1 MIRRSRTPRH
11 RYQRRRSRTWVVP
24 LAVGAGALVA
34 VAGVAVVLAQMWGR
48 PGVTVTASP
57 LAMFDVRVSGLGTKL
72 TNGQATTAGRP
83 VALVRTADGL
93 VPSHALAQGQVVE
106 VTATATPPS
115 WLRWLVG
122 GRVTVT
128 KTLRT
133 PAATTTASVALA
145 SRPGVVPV
153 RFDHPVSVVDYRT
166 AGGPAQVLHLARP
179 ATTAKLAVPSQ
190 AAAGSLEVA
199 AAPLPWETVSSHTSA
214 VTWFVA
220 PAGAGPLALAD
231 PAPGT
236 ATAAPNAPIT
246 LTFAQPVAS
255 VLGAARPTVSP
266 AVSGTWSEPAA
277 NVLVF
282 TPNGFGFGPGAAVTV
297 SFGRPVTVVGASAS
311 DRLAAATTAYQF
323 SVAPG
328 SLVRLEQI
336 LAQLHYLPL
345 QFRPAAGV
353 TLPTTFVEEVATMS
367 QPLAGSL
374 SWRWAST
381 PASLQAQ
388 WTVGSP
394 NPLVKGALMAFLSTQ
409 GSYDGYQV
417 DPETVA
423 QLADASTWNA
433 LLQAAASNQLDP
445 SPYSY
450 VYVTQSLP
458 ETLTLWEDGSNVLT
472 SLANTGIPDRPT
484 ADGTFPVY
492 VRYAQNH
499 MRGTNPDG
507 STYDDL
513 VFWINYFNGGD
524 AVHGFVRGSYGYPQS
539 LGCVELP
546 LPTAAVAFSEL
557 AVGDLV
563 TVAN

>member
-11 RYQRRRSRTWVVP
+11 RYQRRRSHAWVVP
-24 LAVGAGALVA
+24 LAVAAGGLVA
-34 VAGVAVVLAQMWGR
+34 VAGVAVVLALIWGR
-48 PGVTVTASP
+48 PGVTVSASR
-57 LAMFDVRVSGLGTKL
+57 LAMFDVHVSGLGTKL
-72 TNGQATTAGRP
+72 TNGQATSAGRP

-93 VPSHALAQGQVVE
+93 VPNHALAQDEVVE
-106 VTATATPPS
+106 VTATVTPPS

-122 GRVTVT
+122 GRVTTT
-128 KTLRT
+128 KTLKT

-153 RFDHPVSVVDYRT
+153 RFDHPVSVVDYR
-166 AGGPAQVLHLARP
+166 AGGGPAQVLHLDRP
-179 ATTAKLAVPSQ
+179 ATTAELAVPAQ
-190 AAAGSLEVA
+190 AAAGSLQVA
-199 AAPLPWETVSSHTSA
+199 AAPLPWETVSSHASA
-214 VTWFVA
+214 LTWFVA
-220 PAGAGPLALAD
+220 PAGAGPVALAD
-231 PAPGT
+231 PAPET
-236 ATAAPNAPIT
+236 ATAAPNAPIK
-246 LTFAQPVAS
+246 LTFAQPVATA
-255 VLGAARPTVSP
+255 LGATRPVVSP
-266 AVSGTWSEPAA
+266 AVAGTWTEPAA
-277 NVLVF
+277 NILMF
-282 TPNGFGFGPGAAVTV
+282 TPSGFGFGPDAAVTV
-297 SFGRPVTVVGASAS
+297 SFDRPVSVVGASPSNRLTAAS
-311 DRLAAATTAYQF
+311 TAYHF

-328 SLVRLEQI
+328 SLARLEQI

-345 QFRPAAGV
+345 QFQPAAGV
-353 TLPTTFVEEVATMS
+353 KVPTTFAEEVATMS
-367 QPLAGSL
+367 QPLAGNL

-388 WTVGSP
+388 WTAGSP
-394 NPLVKGALMAFLSTQ
+394 NPLVKGALMAFLSNQ
-409 GSYDGYQV
+409 GSYDGYTV

-423 QLADASTWNA
+423 QLADASTWEA

-445 SPYSY
+445 NPYSY
-450 VYVTQSLP
+450 VYVSQSLP
-458 ETLTLWEDGSNVLT
+458 ETMTLWEDGSNVLT

-484 ADGTFPVY
+484 AAGTFPIY
-492 VRYAQNH
+492 VRYAENH

-546 LPTAAVAFSEL
+546 VPTAAVAFSEL

-563 TVAN
+563 TVTD